1 MPRRLPPIFRGRSS
15 IRCRGGSLGAAFR
28 VSSTL
33 GQGFLEKVYENSLVH
48 ELRKAGLHV
57 EQQCPVQVRY
67 DGQIVGDYIT
77 DILVERVVILE
88 IKAAGGL
95 DRVHYSQC
103 ANYLR
108 ATGLRICLLLNF
120 GLPSPR
126 IETYRPQF
134 LISIGGNRRGIG
146 RSSAFPEISH
156 P

>member
-1 MPRRLPPIFRGRSS
+1 MNADAPPIAADFSREELD
-15 IRCRGGSLGAAFR
+15 SLTRQIIGAAFR

-57 EQQCPVQVRY
+57 EQQCAVQVRY

-77 DILVERVVILE
+77 DILVERAVILE

-95 DRVHYSQC
+95 DRVHFSQC

-108 ATGLRICLLLNF
+108 ATGLRVCLLLNF
-120 GLPSPR
+120 GLPRLELKR
-126 IETYRPQF
+126 IVRNF
-134 LISIGGNRRGIG
+134 
-146 RSSAFPEISH
+146 
-156 P
+156 